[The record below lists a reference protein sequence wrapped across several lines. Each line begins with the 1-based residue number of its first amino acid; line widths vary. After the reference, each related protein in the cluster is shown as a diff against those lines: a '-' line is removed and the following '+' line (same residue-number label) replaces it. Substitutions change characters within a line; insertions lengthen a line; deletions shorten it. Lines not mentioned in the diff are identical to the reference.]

1 MCVSGSGRS
10 VLPQSWS
17 TCSDASTFV
26 MCRLFTNSF
35 FTLSTVAAGGNI
47 TDDKGKV
54 LKLVGD
60 RVIVEKVAMIKRHSR
75 ATQANPQGGI
85 IEKEG
90 TIHIS
95 NVALF
100 DDKLGRGTR
109 TKNVVDGDAK
119 VRVGVKSGTKFADAG
134 MG

>member
-1 MCVSGSGRS
+1 MARAAHVRKGDLVIVTGGS
-10 VLPQSWS
+10 
-17 TCSDASTFV
+17 
-26 MCRLFTNSF
+26 N
-35 FTLSTVAAGGNI
+35 
-47 TDDKGKV
+47 KGKKGKILRV
-54 LKLVGD
+54 VGD
-60 RVIVEKVAMIKRHSR
+60 RVVVEKVAMIKRHSR

-109 TKNVVDGDAK
+109 TKNVVDGDTK
-119 VRVGVKSGTKFADAG
+119 VRVGVKSGTKFADVG